1 MGNRIINIL
10 FCMNMIKNKEMFC
23 KSFEKTLSEYQQQR
37 VPDGE
42 TIKLGNVEMVNSK
55 TDANMAIVSGN
66 YDIVICRD
74 KLENNEAIGIKCIEA
89 WQEMQPDLR
98 VILSVADSKKGGNSM
113 LKLYRRG
120 YFDAIYQNDMS
131 DIGLL
136 LYLIGGSRSDEAAF
150 VYYGIRDNMEYQRE
164 LAEKRG
170 ADMMDM
176 APEMMPEMNDS
187 IRKNQ
192 DGKETEPSEELW
204 KTAMRTELQAENG
217 PSEEDERKAAGGSD
231 DIVVHKKQPNSFYA
245 KNVDQGTLKESLMG
259 DIENFFVSKNSNEEN
274 TINTERMTQDFSA
287 EEGEMVPQ
295 LEEERTRD
303 RQEQREKTPDQYVR
317 QRSEN
322 KNVPEQSRGSDNDK
336 VKNSKREMSGKEKSN
351 NEALLSKKE
360 SKTMEK
366 VEGETQFVVK
376 KINQASVM
384 PHEGYIV
391 TVLSDQAII
400 VEVPGAHFLQAKEY
414 LPSMP
419 VNLITPQIQV

>member
-1 MGNRIINIL
+1 MENRILNIL
-10 FCMNMIKNKEMFC
+10 FCMNMIKNKEIFC

-37 VPDGE
+37 VPDGG

-74 KLENNEAIGIKCIEA
+74 KLENNELIGIKCIEA
-89 WQEMQPDLR
+89 WQEMRPDLR

-136 LYLIGGSRSDEAAF
+136 LDLIGGSRSEEAAF

-170 ADMMDM
+170 ADMMEIV
-176 APEMMPEMNDS
+176 PEMMPEMNDS

-192 DGKETEPSEELW
+192 GGKEAESSEELW
-204 KTAMRTELQAENG
+204 EAAMRTEIQAENE
-217 PSEEDERKAAGGSD
+217 PSVEYGRKTEGRSGDVAAY
-231 DIVVHKKQPNSFYA
+231 IKQQNTFSE
-245 KNVDQGTLKESLMG
+245 KNMDRDTLKESLMG
-259 DIENFFVSKNSNEEN
+259 DIENFFVSKNVNVEN
-274 TINTERMTQDFSA
+274 TINTEKKMQDFSA
-287 EEGEMVPQ
+287 ENGKRVPQ
-295 LEEERTRD
+295 IEEEPTRA
-303 RQEQREKTPDQYVR
+303 RQEAEEKMPDQYVR

-322 KNVPEQSRGSDNDK
+322 KNVPEQSRGSDSDK
-336 VKNSKREMSGKEKSN
+336 VKNSKGELLGKEKSN
-351 NEALLSKKE
+351 DEELSPKKE
-360 SKTMEK
+360 SKMMEK
-366 VEGETQFVVK
+366 VEGETQLVVK